1 MLETSCPTANEF
13 KGQRVIRRVATLM
26 MNTNSKRSAIVLSA
40 LVVLWLLFT
49 IIFNLEIV
57 TSSWDQLGD
66 FGSFIASGLFLK
78 DGKNPYST
86 TSPLIFEVFFPRVN
100 AGGKMPNL
108 NPPISL
114 LAFEWIST
122 GDPIVT
128 VNIWRLL
135 SLLLYV
141 ASFLLLANEYKPS
154 PLRTL
159 WAFALAGLWHTI
171 GLGQI
176 YTLLLLLTTLA
187 WLSSRRNQFVATG
200 IFIGLLV
207 SIKPNFILWV
217 LLLASQK
224 NWKSV
229 LGASLAII
237 ICAAIP
243 LARMSPEVYS
253 QWLEAAQVDS
263 HVLMMPGNSS
273 LLGLTSRMGIPQ
285 VGAILGLL
293 FLGITF
299 LAVYRSRDITPN
311 PEALNSTGVFLSLL
325 ISPISWVGYTILTL
339 PYFLSQRRWGY
350 STLIAAAI
358 LTLPF
363 NFTMYFYYQF
373 GKLNFI
379 FWGWWYGIALTIC
392 FCYTLFRIW
401 RGTGQTKMLE
411 IPQS

>member
-1 MLETSCPTANEF
+1 
-13 KGQRVIRRVATLM
+13 M
-26 MNTNSKRSAIVLSA
+26 MNTNSKRRTITLSA
-40 LVVLWLLFT
+40 LVILWLLFT

-78 DGKNPYST
+78 DGKNPYGIS
-86 TSPLIFEVFFPRVN
+86 SPLIFEVFFPRVN

-128 VNIWRLL
+128 VNIWRIL
-135 SLLLYV
+135 SLFFYV
-141 ASFLLLANEYKPS
+141 ASFLLLANEYQPS

-187 WLSSRRNQFVATG
+187 WLSSRRNKFSLMG

-217 LLLASQK
+217 FLLAIQK

-229 LGASLAII
+229 FAASVTII

-243 LARMSPEVYS
+243 LTRLPPEVYS
-253 QWLEAAQVDS
+253 QWLEAASVDS
-263 HVLMMPGNSS
+263 RVLMMPGNSS
-273 LLGLTSRMGIPQ
+273 LFGLTSRMGIPKM
-285 VGAILGLL
+285 GAILGLL

-299 LAVYRSRDITPN
+299 LTIYRSRYITS
-311 PEALNSTGVFLSLL
+311 PEAINSIGVFLSLL

-339 PYFLSQRRWGY
+339 PHFFSQRQWSH

-363 NFTMYFYYQF
+363 NFTMYYYYHF

-392 FCYTLFRIW
+392 FCYTLFNIW
-401 RGTGQTKMLE
+401 WGAGQTKMLE
-411 IPQS
+411 IPR